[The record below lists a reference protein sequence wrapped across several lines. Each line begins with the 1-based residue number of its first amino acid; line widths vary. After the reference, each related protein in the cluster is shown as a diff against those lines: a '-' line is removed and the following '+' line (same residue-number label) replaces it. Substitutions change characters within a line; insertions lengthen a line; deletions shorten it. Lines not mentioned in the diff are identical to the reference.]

1 MIVNNNR
8 PPPAVRP
15 FCEHSPVRERAG
27 HSYNHSVPII
37 LFIIDGDVDVGDECD
52 VGVDD
57 DDDDENIDDEEEK
70 VNENND
76 NDDDLDDVDDD
87 SFPPKI
93 ARTIDDED
101 QDL

>member
-1 MIVNNNR
+1 MR
-8 PPPAVRP
+8 AQPG
-15 FCEHSPVRERAG
+15 ERESG
-27 HSYNHSVPII
+27 P
-37 LFIIDGDVDVGDECD
+37 LFQPLCPHHTLLIDGDVDVGDECN
-52 VGVDD
+52 VGVDV
-57 DDDDENIDDEEEK
+57 DDDDENIDEEEER